1 MAVASRTVKGT
12 TTSSTRLA
20 IRVDLEI
27 ITGVAVGVPCGP
39 GSLAR

>member
-1 MAVASRTVKGT
+1 MALAFSTVKGM

-20 IRVDLEI
+20 IRVDLET
-27 ITGVAVGVPCGP
+27 ITGGVVGVPCGP